1 MMKKSLLS
9 IFSNQP
15 VLCLALV
22 CSLFFLFRYL
32 GFKNHELQI
41 TRSEP
46 QSYIEMSKPD
56 EFPIMINDIKRIAS
70 LYKLGNLRSG
80 DSIVLDSSGTVS
92 LSRIS
97 GIKSLALRIPIG
109 INSASIKDLEAL
121 PGIGPKLAGRIV
133 EYRNLNGPFK
143 AIDELRNVDGIEEKK
158 LEHIK
163 PFINLD

>member
-1 MMKKSLLS
+1 MKKSLLS

-22 CSLFFLFRYL
+22 CSLFFLFRYF
-32 GFKNHELQI
+32 GFTNHELQI

-46 QSYIEMSKPD
+46 QSYIEMSTPD
-56 EFPIMINDIKRIAS
+56 EFPIMINDIKRIAF

-92 LSRIS
+92 VSRIS

>member
-1 MMKKSLLS
+1 
-9 IFSNQP
+9 
-15 VLCLALV
+15 
-22 CSLFFLFRYL
+22 
-32 GFKNHELQI
+32 
-41 TRSEP
+41 
-46 QSYIEMSKPD
+46 MSKPD

-80 DSIVLDSSGTVS
+80 DSIVLDSSGTVVS
-92 LSRIS
+92 VSRIS

-143 AIDELRNVDGIEEKK
+143 AIDELRNIDGIEEKK
-158 LEHIK
+158 LEYIK
-163 PFINLD
+163 PLINLD

>member
-1 MMKKSLLS
+1 MKKSLLS

-22 CSLFFLFRYL
+22 CSLFFLFRYF
-32 GFKNHELQI
+32 GFTNDELQI

-80 DSIVLDSSGTVS
+80 DSIVLDSSGTVL

>member
-1 MMKKSLLS
+1 
-9 IFSNQP
+9 
-15 VLCLALV
+15 
-22 CSLFFLFRYL
+22 
-32 GFKNHELQI
+32 
-41 TRSEP
+41 
-46 QSYIEMSKPD
+46 MSKPD

-133 EYRNLNGPFK
+133 EYRNLNGHFK